1 MKALVILNTIL
12 EDEEW
17 EGMKCVASDFKRSYV
32 EKAIAE
38 LEALQAPKT
47 CGTCKQKYHDGFCD
61 IVFNAQLFD
70 NTDETVAVYIEA
82 MDGFSCAYYEPKD
95 NA

>member
-1 MKALVILNTIL
+1 MKALEILKWL
-12 EDEEW
+12 A
-17 EGMKCVASDFKRSYV
+17 ASGVFQK
-32 EKAIAE
+32 EANEAIAE